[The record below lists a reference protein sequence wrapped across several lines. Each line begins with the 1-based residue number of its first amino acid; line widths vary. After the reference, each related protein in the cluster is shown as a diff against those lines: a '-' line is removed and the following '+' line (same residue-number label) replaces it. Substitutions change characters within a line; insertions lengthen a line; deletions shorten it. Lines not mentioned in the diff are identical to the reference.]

1 MARDLNR
8 QFSKKD
14 IQMAKRHTKGCS
26 PLLII
31 SEKEISTTAKRHLT
45 LVCIAIIKKPTNKK
59 ILEKMRRIGNHL

>member
-1 MARDLNR
+1 
-8 QFSKKD
+8 
-14 IQMAKRHTKGCS
+14 MAKRHTKGCS

-59 ILEKMRRIGNHL
+59 NIGEDEENR